1 MEPRSMSARD
11 NRFEPTP
18 FGSYTLLRRLGQGGM
33 SEVFLARP
41 QDPRRHH
48 ERFALKRLLP
58 DLAQAPNFVQLF
70 EQERQLASRL
80 EHPNVVR
87 VVDGGLVDERCF
99 MVIEYVEGLDGW
111 KVTRRLAR
119 QIETLPLEQVLWVV
133 AEALAG
139 LEYLHRLQDEAGT
152 QLGIVHRDVSPSNI
166 LISRR
171 GEVKVG
177 DFGIALIPSV
187 ELEQQRRQRLRGKI
201 RYLSPEQIRNQPLDA
216 RSDLFAVG
224 VLLAELIIGR
234 TPFRGQTD
242 IALLLNIRDVRLH
255 LAEDL
260 DERTPPELREILL
273 QALAREPRDRPPTA
287 AAMRDRLLRFAAQA
301 GLRPGPAPLA
311 ATVERLLRPGDVGDE
326 DVLRDTLTPWAHA
339 PVGPR
344 EVAISSEERTPSRP
358 VSEYRVRW
366 SDGRESEPLTY
377 AEVVERLL
385 GGQVGGRDEISL
397 DHGPFRPINALP
409 EMFRHLPLLTP
420 TTTRIDGPGV
430 PDRHGLFEEDSVA
443 GVFLLLAR
451 HHETGL
457 LVADAGSVR
466 KEVYLVDGHPIYA
479 SSNLGSEL
487 LGEYLARKGVISR
500 MELEMALAM
509 LPRYEGHLG
518 DTLVALELLDPLTLF
533 NHITEQVRA
542 KVLDL
547 YGWRAGSWSFFR
559 GVVCEK
565 RAFPLTS
572 AGPELLHEG
581 IHRAC
586 PAERLEEWWATV
598 AGRTVAP
605 VESADPPADWWPLTE
620 AERHALVA
628 ADRPQPAT
636 ELLRRLLARAPHLGR
651 PALLRAL
658 HLLVAAGLARLAD

>member
-1 MEPRSMSARD
+1 MTARD
-11 NRFEPTP
+11 TRFEPTP
-18 FGSYTLLRRLGQGGM
+18 FGNYTLLRRIGQGGM

-41 QDPRRHH
+41 QDPRRYH
-48 ERFALKRLLP
+48 ERYALKRLLP
-58 DLAQAPNFVQLF
+58 DLARAPNFIELF
-70 EQERQLASRL
+70 EQERRLAERL
-80 EHPNVVR
+80 RHPNVVQ
-87 VVDGGLVDERCF
+87 VVDGGVVDDRCF

-119 QIETLPLEQVLWVV
+119 QIETLPLDQVLWIVT
-133 AEALAG
+133 EALSG
-139 LEYLHRLQDEAGT
+139 LSYLHGLTDERQAP
-152 QLGIVHRDVSPSNI
+152 LGIVHRDVSPSNI
-166 LISRR
+166 LLSRR

-177 DFGIALIPSV
+177 DFGIALISSAEV
-187 ELEQQRRQRLRGKI
+187 EQQRRQRLRGKI

-260 DERTPPELREILL
+260 DERTPLELRELLL
-273 QALAREPRDRPPTA
+273 QALAREPRDRPPSA
-287 AAMRDRLLRFAAQA
+287 AAMRERLLTFAAGA
-301 GLRPGPAPLA
+301 GLRPDAARLA
-311 ATVERLLRPGDVGDE
+311 GTVERLLRPGDVGDE

-344 EVAISSEERTPSRP
+344 EIAIAGGRDATNRP
-358 VSEYRVRW
+358 VAAYRVRW
-366 SDGRESEPLTY
+366 ADGRESPALSY
-377 AEVVERLL
+377 AEVVEQLL
-385 GGQVGGRDEISL
+385 GGHVGAADQVSVND
-397 DHGPFRPINALP
+397 GPFRPVHAQPDLL
-409 EMFRHLPLLTP
+409 RHLPLLTP

-430 PDRHGLFEEDSVA
+430 PDRHGLFQEDTVA

-451 HHETGL
+451 RRETGL

-487 LGEYLARKGVISR
+487 LGEYLARRGVISR

-533 NHITEQVRA
+533 NHITEQVRE
-542 KVLDL
+542 KILDL
-547 YGWRAGSWSFFR
+547 YGWQAGSWSFFR

-565 RAFPLTS
+565 RAFPLSSS
-572 AGPELLHEG
+572 APELLHEG
-581 IHRAC
+581 IRRSRTDEQLAT
-586 PAERLEEWWATV
+586 WWA
-598 AGRTVAP
+598 ALAQRTVAP
-605 VESADPPADWWPLTE
+605 VPQADPPPDWWPLTE
-620 AERHALVA
+620 AERHALTAVDRPLA
-628 ADRPQPAT
+628 ADDV
-636 ELLRRLLARAPHLGR
+636 LRRLRARAAHIDR
-651 PALLRAL
+651 PTLLRAL
-658 HLLVAAGLARLAD
+658 HLLLTAGLARLAD

>member
-1 MEPRSMSARD
+1 MSARD

-18 FGSYTLLRRLGQGGM
+18 FGNYTLLRRIGQGGM

-41 QDPRRHH
+41 LDPRRHH

-58 DLAQAPNFVQLF
+58 DLARAPDFVRLF
-70 EQERQLASRL
+70 EQERQLAARL
-80 EHPNVVR
+80 KHPNVVR
-87 VVDGGLVDERCF
+87 VVDGGVVDDRCF

-119 QIETLPLEQVLWVV
+119 QIETLPLDQVLWIVTQ
-133 AEALAG
+133 ALAG
-139 LEYLHRLQDEAGT
+139 LAYLHELRDERGAS
-152 QLGIVHRDVSPSNI
+152 LGIVHRDVSPSNI
-166 LISRR
+166 LLSRR

-177 DFGIALIPSV
+177 DFGIALIRSA
-187 ELEQQRRQRLRGKI
+187 EIEQQRRQRLRGKI

-260 DERTPPELREILL
+260 DERTPAELRQILL
-273 QALAREPRDRPPTA
+273 QALAREPRDRPPRA
-287 AAMRDRLLRFAAQA
+287 SAMRDRLLAFAAA
-301 GLRPGPAPLA
+301 TGLRPAAAPLA

-344 EVAISSEERTPSRP
+344 EIAVVGTGGAPSRP
-358 VSEYRVRW
+358 VTTYRVRW
-366 SDGRESEPLTY
+366 ADGRESPALSY
-377 AEVVERLL
+377 AEVVEQLL
-385 GGQVGGRDEISL
+385 GGHVAATDQVAVD
-397 DHGPFRPINALP
+397 DAPFRPVHALP
-409 EMFRHLPLLTP
+409 DLLRHLPLLTP

-430 PDRHGLFEEDSVA
+430 PDRHGLFQDDAVPT
-443 GVFLLLAR
+443 VFLLLAR
-451 HHETGL
+451 HRETGL

-487 LGEYLARKGVISR
+487 LGEYLVRKGVLNR
-500 MELEMALAM
+500 VELELALAM

-533 NHITEQVRA
+533 SHITEQVRE
-542 KVLDL
+542 KVLEL
-547 YGWRAGSWSFFR
+547 YGWQDGSWSFFR

-565 RAFPLTS
+565 RAFPLSSS
-572 AGPELLHEG
+572 APELLHEG
-581 IHRAC
+581 IHRSRTDEQLAAWWTTV
-586 PAERLEEWWATV
+586 AERV
-598 AGRTVAP
+598 VAP
-605 VESADPPADWWPLTE
+605 VPQAEPPPDWWPLTE

-628 ADRPQPAT
+628 VDRPLKAGDA
-636 ELLRRLLARAPHLGR
+636 LRRLQARAPQFDR

-658 HLLVAAGLARLAD
+658 HLLLAAGLARPTD